1 MFGAFCAA
9 GIALGAPPMFFAL
22 RMAAASSIT
31 MTLTRDATGTSP
43 IVFGSGY
50 TMPGQWWLTALAI
63 LLVNLPVWLV
73 VGGRPGTA
81 AAAVLNDWT
90 GS

>member
-1 MFGAFCAA
+1 MFGAFYAA

-22 RMAAASSIT
+22 RMAAVSSIT
-31 MTLTRDATGTSP
+31 MTLTHDATGASP
-43 IVFGSGY
+43 ILFGSGDA
-50 TMPGQWWLTALAI
+50 MPGQGGLTGLAI
-63 LLVNLPVWLV
+63 SVVHLPVWLV

-81 AAAVLNDWT
+81 TAAVLNDWT